1 MEYIDDLSS
10 QKASVS
16 HIHKQ
21 TKQTLEA
28 KQLQLEELQLKYT
41 NLESQIVSDKSQKSV
56 KFNLSDVHNSSNY
69 EEVIQENHE
78 EILNLKR
85 RISEL
90 EIVQGDLDLKDN
102 YEKAL
107 LDLEELKDEKEQ
119 LKQAMNEAINQCA
132 ISLVKQQT
140 LEKENQKLQKQVE
153 NLANSKLSMQNTLAD
168 QINSLRSQVQ
178 RLKEERNDQSI
189 RLSV

>member
-1 MEYIDDLSS
+1 M
-10 QKASVS
+10 S

-21 TKQTLEA
+21 TKQSLEA

-41 NLESQIVSDKSQKSV
+41 NLECQVVSDKSQKSV
-56 KFNLSDVHNSSNY
+56 KFNLSDPHDSSNY
-69 EEVIQENHE
+69 EEVIQENEE

-90 EIVQGDLDLKDN
+90 ESAQEDLDLQDN

-107 LDLEELKDEKEQ
+107 LDLEEIKDEKEQ

-153 NLANSKLSMQNTLAD
+153 NLANSKLSMQNTLAE